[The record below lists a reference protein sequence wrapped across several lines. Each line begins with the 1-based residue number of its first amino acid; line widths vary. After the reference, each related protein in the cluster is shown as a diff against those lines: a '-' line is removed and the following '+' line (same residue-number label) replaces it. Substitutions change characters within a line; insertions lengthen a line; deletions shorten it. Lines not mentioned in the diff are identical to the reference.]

1 MGRVLPVG
9 QLKDVDELDEI
20 DEQVDRVGGV
30 EPLKPTALQ
39 RVAVVDDHRAVADA
53 MAFAVDREPGLT
65 SVGVAY
71 TAVSALEMLQLET
84 PHAVLMDVRL
94 GHDDGIALTAELTK
108 RLPDLRVIVLTA
120 HLDQGLLRRAAEAG
134 ACALLPKDGSWEDV
148 LAALQTASRDG
159 FHVHP
164 KLLRGLVGSQPAR
177 GLPPVD
183 LTSREAE
190 VLGLLAEGRDAA
202 EIARS
207 LGIAVLTSRGHIKS
221 VLAKLGAH
229 SQLEAVV
236 TASRLGMVSL
246 RGTG

>member
-1 MGRVLPVG
+1 MPVG
-9 QLKDVDELDEI
+9 HRQHVDDTDAENTSDI
-20 DEQVDRVGGV
+20 RRDAVGGNV
-30 EPLKPTALQ
+30 ARAAQMT
-39 RVAVVDDHRAVADA
+39 VAVVDDHRAVADA
-53 MAFAVDREPGLT
+53 MAFAVDREEGLT
-65 SVGVAY
+65 CTGVAY
-71 TAVSALEMLQLET
+71 TAVSALELLLRDT
-84 PHAVLMDVRL
+84 PDAVLMDVRL
-94 GHDDGIALTAELTK
+94 GHDDGIVVTAELTK

-120 HLDQGLLRRAAEAG
+120 HLDPGLLRRAADAG

-148 LAALQTASRDG
+148 LEAVRAASRDG

-164 KLLRGLVGSQPAR
+164 KLLRGLMGSQPAR

-202 EIARS
+202 EIARG
-207 LGIAVLTSRGHIKS
+207 LGISVLTSRGHIKS

>member
-1 MGRVLPVG
+1 MGRGLPG
-9 QLKDVDELDEI
+9 GHLEHADELAGEH
-20 DEQVDRVGGV
+20 V
-30 EPLKPTALQ
+30 ELLA
-39 RVAVVDDHRAVADA
+39 VAVVDDHRAVADA
-53 MAFAVDREPGLT
+53 MAFAVEREAGLT
-65 SVGVAY
+65 CAGVAY
-71 TAVSALEMLQLET
+71 SAASALELLQREH
-84 PHAVLMDVRL
+84 PDAVLMDVRL
-94 GHDDGIALTAELTK
+94 GHDDGIDLTAELTK

-120 HLDQGLLRRAAEAG
+120 HLDQGLMSRAADAG

-148 LAALQTASRDG
+148 IEAIHSASRDG

-190 VLGLLAEGRDAA
+190 VLGLLAEGRDAT
-202 EIARS
+202 EIARG
-207 LGIAVLTSRGHIKS
+207 LGISVLTSRGHIKS

-246 RGTG
+246 RGAG

>member
-1 MGRVLPVG
+1 MGDQMVRGLPVG
-9 QLKDVDELDEI
+9 HLKHVEE
-20 DEQVDRVGGV
+20 RVEAHV
-30 EPLKPTALQ
+30 EPVELLA
-39 RVAVVDDHRAVADA
+39 VAVVDDHRAVADA
-53 MAFAVDREPGLT
+53 MAFAVDREDGLT
-65 SVGVAY
+65 CAGVAY
-71 TAVSALEMLQLET
+71 SAGAALELLQREA
-84 PHAVLMDVRL
+84 PDAVLMDVRL
-94 GHDDGIALTAELTK
+94 GHDDGIDLTAELTK
-108 RLPDLRVIVLTA
+108 RLPHLRVIVLTA
-120 HLDQGLLRRAAEAG
+120 HLDQGLLSRAADAG

-148 LAALQTASRDG
+148 IAAIHSAARDG

-190 VLGLLAEGRDAA
+190 VLGLLAEGRDAT

-207 LGIAVLTSRGHIKS
+207 LGISVLTSRGHIKS